1 MGNALELAP
10 EKLDISVRIFMTG
23 RARMPDQTPLMSD
36 NDDDGNSS
44 LDEMMTPT
52 MEMRRPLMSFAAVQ
66 LTHGRPE
73 LGKLLK
79 DEVSATVGRISVT
92 GECRVRDMPARN
104 TDAPSVCGSQ
114 AIAKACRDAL
124 RMPFSHS
131 LYGGPS
137 IVLHVESFGYA

>member
-36 NDDDGNSS
+36 NDNDGNSS

-52 MEMRRPLMSFAAVQ
+52 MEMRRPLMSFASVQ
-66 LTHGRPE
+66 LIHGRPE

-79 DEVSATVGRISVT
+79 DEVSATTGRISVT
-92 GECRVRDMPARN
+92 GECCV
-104 TDAPSVCGSQ
+104 
-114 AIAKACRDAL
+114 
-124 RMPFSHS
+124 
-131 LYGGPS
+131 
-137 IVLHVESFGYA
+137 